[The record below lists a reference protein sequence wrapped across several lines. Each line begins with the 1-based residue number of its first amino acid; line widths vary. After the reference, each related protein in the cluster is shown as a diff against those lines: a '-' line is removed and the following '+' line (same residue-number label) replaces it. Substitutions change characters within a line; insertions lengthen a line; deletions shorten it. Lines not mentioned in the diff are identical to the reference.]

1 MRTTYPN
8 RAFKV
13 LIGVSATLAL
23 LLGIAAYHAVL
34 TGCPDAG
41 SKIDL
46 ACFFLPTH
54 TDLGIHLLSYAFMGT
69 ILLGTYFWLVLWRR
83 QWSNTR
89 ALTANLGLL
98 CGSSSDLKPLT
109 WRLGLK
115 DKVHLLDSEVPLC
128 FCTGFISPRVYL
140 SRGMVE
146 KLEPQELEALLLHEK
161 HHLENYDP
169 LKILLGRLVVAAL
182 FFIPALQDILE
193 QYLIDKEIA
202 ADWSAI
208 QHQGHFRGIAGAL
221 EKLLQ
226 EHSTIP
232 AEGLTAGGA
241 EALSYRIDHLM
252 GHASQCGHRIPIPHL
267 ITSFLIIALIIVAI
281 VAPLSGSHPLNG
293 NMASTLFSFS
303 A

>member
-1 MRTTYPN
+1 MHQSRTF
-8 RAFKV
+8 RL
-13 LIGVSATLAL
+13 LIGTGIVLAL
-23 LLGIAAYHAVL
+23 LLGLAVFRTVL
-34 TGCPDAG
+34 AGCPDG
-41 SKIDL
+41 GGKIDL

-54 TDLGIHLLSYAFMGT
+54 ADLGIHLLSYAFMGT
-69 ILLGTYFWLVLWRR
+69 ILLSTYSWLVLWRR

-98 CGSSSDLKPLT
+98 CGSSSELKPLT

-115 DKVHLLDSEVPLC
+115 DKVRLLDTEVPFC
-128 FCTGFISPRVYL
+128 FCSGFISPRVYL

-161 HHLENYDP
+161 HHLENYDV

-182 FFIPALQDILE
+182 FFIPVLRDILE
-193 QYLIDKEIA
+193 HYLIDKEIA
-202 ADWSAI
+202 ADRSAI
-208 QHQGHFRGIAGAL
+208 WYQGHSRGIAGAL
-221 EKLLQ
+221 AKLLQ

-232 AEGLTAGGA
+232 AEGLAVGGA

-252 GHASQCGHRIPIPHL
+252 GHASQRGVRIPIPHL
-267 ITSFLIIALIIVAI
+267 VTSFIIITLIIVAI

-293 NMASTLFSFS
+293 DMASTLFGYL